1 MLSKEATIRLCVDH
15 LRAAAVDDIRV
26 KFSVDDEE
34 EFAYE
39 LGVHIGSAIAKL
51 FVDDLEE
58 TLSCIEGL
66 QAYLGSF
73 EAVSAEC
80 EE

>member
-15 LRAAAVDDIRV
+15 LRAGAVDDIRL
-26 KFSVDDEE
+26 KFSAVEEE

-51 FVDDLEE
+51 FVDDPEE
-58 TLSCIEGL
+58 TAACVEGL
-66 QAYLGSF
+66 RAYLGSF
-73 EAVSAEC
+73 ESLATEY